1 MSQERGITGLLA
13 IRILDKAIEKC
24 RNTLSTLEMGTED
37 FESVY
42 MEMRMYQM
50 HKETLLKGGDINDF

>member
-1 MSQERGITGLLA
+1 MSQERGITGPLA
-13 IRILDKAIEKC
+13 IRILDNAIEKC

-37 FESVY
+37 FDGVY

-50 HKETLLKGGDINDF
+50 HKETLLKGGGRDDF